1 MLLKKN
7 GIVMPQRYVKI
18 CKKSIRNACKMASR
32 IDFYGICRDFRL
44 LGYKKEILLLAFLH
58 EDVLAGEE
66 HVGSGGEVDVGYFLL
81 VD

>member
-1 MLLKKN
+1 
-7 GIVMPQRYVKI
+7 
-18 CKKSIRNACKMASR
+18 MASR

-44 LGYKKEILLLAFLH
+44 LGYKKEILLFAFLH